1 MSANEHTPPHLVARR
16 PASVVP
22 RPHFQTSPECL
33 HIVEKSVVINGQKI
47 SEKTTVGALS
57 VVVRGEGGVGVRFY
71 TSVVS
76 AYLTTAGCLHAA
88 QLHPPPAASDSQT
101 R

>member
-1 MSANEHTPPHLVARR
+1 M
-16 PASVVP
+16 
-22 RPHFQTSPECL
+22 
-33 HIVEKSVVINGQKI
+33 